1 MLLLLQCPLICCCCS
16 VSLITFSIVK
26 QQPGPVLPTCGTTD
40 YCKTNSM
47 RMCNL
52 HVQSTRGYKNR
63 VLRVQYMHT
72 ILMTEF
78 ESCTMYTVPRLH
90 IKSEVHFGLKLKKQF
105 SCISKPLTCYFQ
117 CTTLL
122 EKKTAYV
129 LKHGSWSLIGP

>member
-1 MLLLLQCPLICCCCS
+1 MH
-16 VSLITFSIVK
+16 
-26 QQPGPVLPTCGTTD
+26 
-40 YCKTNSM
+40 
-47 RMCNL
+47 MCNL

-122 EKKTAYV
+122 EKKNSVCFEAWKLV
-129 LKHGSWSLIGP
+129 LDWSLAGPELVMR